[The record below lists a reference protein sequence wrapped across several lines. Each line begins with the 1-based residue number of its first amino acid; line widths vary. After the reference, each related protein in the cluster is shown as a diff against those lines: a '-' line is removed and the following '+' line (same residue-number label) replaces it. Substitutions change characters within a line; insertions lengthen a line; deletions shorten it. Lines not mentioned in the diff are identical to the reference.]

1 MKRDTDHHTG
11 WRPLHKDQIEEFE
24 EGKDQVVIIQK
35 SDDSSVYA
43 LRDLGLC
50 KFRSQ
55 VMGIEYMI
63 YVVGSEQSAYFQQII
78 CLAEYMGYIKPQAM
92 KHLGYGLYLQD
103 GKKMSSRKGGVFRT
117 IELIDEIAN
126 AIEAQFENS
135 DHEQAQKLAISALII
150 NDAKGDISKDV
161 NLDIPT
167 MTKMNGDT
175 GVYIQYTAVRLR
187 SLMQKLNEE
196 GTSNFSNTTLQ
207 TQFISPLQK
216 KILFEASLLP
226 LKIKTSLELLKP
238 HIITQYLLNLSG
250 LLNRWYNDSPKAVDM
265 KDEERKQNLLRL
277 HSILIVFEKTL
288 KLLHMPRVEKM

>member
-1 MKRDTDHHTG
+1 
-11 WRPLHKDQIEEFE
+11 
-24 EGKDQVVIIQK
+24 
-35 SDDSSVYA
+35 
-43 LRDLGLC
+43 
-50 KFRSQ
+50 
-55 VMGIEYMI
+55 MGIEYMI

-150 NDAKGDISKDV
+150 NDTKGDISKDV

-175 GVYIQYTAVRLR
+175 GR
-187 SLMQKLNEE
+187 
-196 GTSNFSNTTLQ
+196 G
-207 TQFISPLQK
+207 
-216 KILFEASLLP
+216 
-226 LKIKTSLELLKP
+226 
-238 HIITQYLLNLSG
+238 
-250 LLNRWYNDSPKAVDM
+250 KAWRARRGRA
-265 KDEERKQNLLRL
+265 KGK
-277 HSILIVFEKTL
+277 
-288 KLLHMPRVEKM
+288 